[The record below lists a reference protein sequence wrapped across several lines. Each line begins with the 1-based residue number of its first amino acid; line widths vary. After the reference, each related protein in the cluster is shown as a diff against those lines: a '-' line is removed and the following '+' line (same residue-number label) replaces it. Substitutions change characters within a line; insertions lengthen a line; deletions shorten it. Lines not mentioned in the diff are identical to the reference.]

1 MSPPE
6 PVTETRELLNTECP
20 AQNTCIEGGESE
32 DAETEVEGACGL
44 KGLPAGKAN
53 DTSPPYTGRQ
63 NWKKTITVKNRGKR
77 IIRAQVMLGSS

>member
-6 PVTETRELLNTECP
+6 PGPDTRELLNTECP
-20 AQNTCIEGGESE
+20 AQSTCIEGGESE

-53 DTSPPYTGRQ
+53 DTSPLYTGRQ
-63 NWKKTITVKNRGKR
+63 NCKKNNHCEKQRKTYNKGTR
-77 IIRAQVMLGSS
+77 VMLGS